1 MTRINK
7 FFRLDAA
14 DRQLLVSAF
23 FLVSSVRLGLSV
35 LPFSI
40 MRRLLLGSGRS
51 DRRSPIASGDIVDR
65 TVWAVTVASSYV
77 PAATCLTQ
85 ALAARKLLVKW
96 GCDAVVR
103 IGAARNKAG
112 RFQAH
117 AWVESSGKVVIGG
130 SESSLNRFTELRT
143 SDGGE
148 L

>member
-1 MTRINK
+1 MCR
-7 FFRLDAA
+7 RLHA
-14 DRQLLVSAF
+14 LL
-23 FLVSSVRLGLSV
+23 
-35 LPFSI
+35 
-40 MRRLLLGSGRS
+40 RLLLQE
-51 DRRSPIASGDIVDR
+51 
-65 TVWAVTVASSYV
+65 SS
-77 PAATCLTQ
+77 
-85 ALAARKLLVKW
+85 LVKR